1 MEQIIFEIFTRSFMS
16 ASNTQDSLYEKK
28 SHPDVV
34 NYYQGDNMWELF
46 LSLSATSKCVLYVSQ
61 D

>member
-34 NYYQGDNMWELF
+34 NYYQGDNM
-46 LSLSATSKCVLYVSQ
+46 
-61 D
+61 